1 MYNIIYN
8 PLSGGGKKKKIH
20 RRAFAR
26 LEERGAAY
34 CVHET
39 EKPGQAMHL
48 ARSLTEEG
56 EGDIVVLGGD
66 GTLHEVLC
74 GFTNFDKCALG
85 LIPAGT
91 GNDFASFAGIPLEPE
106 KAVDLI
112 LDGTPQYTEF
122 MQLPKGVRGI
132 NVAGTGID
140 VEILQRCRRS
150 KILRGKFQYIIS
162 LIISLCKFKNYKL
175 HASTAAGGRDFNA
188 LIACVGNGSRIGGG
202 IPIQTDEGRHPARKI
217 HLFRALRARGDR
229 ARKAA
234 HRAGRRRTVR
244 RSALYRGGRHRY
256 PSYVPRIAVYTTKK
270 RIRRAY
276 APRRKKGGGGW
287 NTFTCCFCSA

>member
-39 EKPGQAMHL
+39 EKSGQAMHL

-56 EGDIVVLGGD
+56 EGDIIVLGGD

-202 IPIQTDEGRHPARKI
+202 IPMCPEAKLGDGLLDLVVVDDVKKLKVPAAFIKLMKGGILREK
-217 HLFRALRARGDR
+217 FTYFERCERAEIVPEKPLTVQVDGELYDDLPFTVEVVKDTLRM
-229 ARKAA
+229 
-234 HRAGRRRTVR
+234 
-244 RSALYRGGRHRY
+244 YRGQ
-256 PSYVPRIAVYTTKK
+256 A
-270 RIRRAY
+270 
-276 APRRKKGGGGW
+276 
-287 NTFTCCFCSA
+287 